1 MSTDRLD
8 AYRRLLATGPPEDG
22 HHWGSTLTQQGDPD
36 RMQTVWSR
44 LTRAYT
50 AHLMLEQGAGR
61 EGES

>member
-8 AYRRLLATGPPEDG
+8 AYRALLSAGPPDDG

-36 RMQTVWSR
+36 RM
-44 LTRAYT
+44 
-50 AHLMLEQGAGR
+50 HEQDAGR